1 MNTLKLLGIALIVL
15 GVLGLAYGSFSYTK
29 DTQAVKLGPLEL
41 TVKERKTVNVPLWAG
56 GGAIGVGVLLLLAAG
71 GRKS

>member
-1 MNTLKLLGIALIVL
+1 MNPIKLVGIALIVL
-15 GVLGLAYGSFSYTK
+15 GGLALAYGGFSYTK

-41 TVKERKTVNVPLWAG
+41 TVKEKETVNVPMWAG
-56 GGAIGVGVLLLLAAG
+56 VAAVVAGVLVLTLG

>member
-15 GVLGLAYGSFSYTK
+15 GVLGLAYGSFSYTQ

-56 GGAIGVGVLLLLAAG
+56 GGAIAAGVLLLVAG